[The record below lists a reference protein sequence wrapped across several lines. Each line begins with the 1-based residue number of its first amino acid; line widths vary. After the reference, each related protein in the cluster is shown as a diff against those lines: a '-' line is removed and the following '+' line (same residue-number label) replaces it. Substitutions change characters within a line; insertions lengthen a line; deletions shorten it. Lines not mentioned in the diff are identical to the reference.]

1 MTRGGTFASIDI
13 GTTKICTVV
22 GEIANEN
29 DMRILGVG
37 IAPSAGLSRGMVE
50 NIRDATDAIKT
61 SIDKAEKS
69 SGTRILSAHVGVAGQ
84 HIACLN
90 NRGIIAIP
98 DRTRPIMPDDVTRV
112 LDGARVVS
120 IPTNR
125 EIIHVIPRYYVVD
138 GQDHISD
145 PVGMYG
151 TRLDVETHIVTGIDS
166 AIQNLTKCVENV
178 GVQVDGLILEPLAS
192 AEAVLDQEEKEQGVV
207 LVDIGGGTTDIA
219 LFLEGSVYHTAVLPV
234 GGNHVTR
241 DIVVGLRAPYQAA
254 EDAKRKWGHA
264 IPSMVDAREEIT
276 IEAFGSEGSKTE
288 LRRRLC
294 EIVQARN
301 EEILEM
307 VTADVK
313 RAVHDDVISAG
324 IVITGG
330 GAKLSGIDLLAEQVT
345 GWPARVG
352 MPRNLH
358 GLTDLLIDPAYAT
371 SVGLLQWAVNEAEA
385 SSWHRAPKA
394 SLDLSGVWRR
404 LGNWARVLLPEQW
417 LVASG

>member
-1 MTRGGTFASIDI
+1 MSRGGTFASIDI

-22 GEIANEN
+22 GEIAAES

-37 IAPSAGLSRGMVE
+37 IAPSDGLSRGMVE
-50 NIRDATDAIKT
+50 NIRDATEAIKT

-166 AIQNLTKCVENV
+166 SIQNLTKCVENV

-219 LFLEGSVYHTAVLPV
+219 LFLEGSVFHTAVLPV

-276 IEAFGSEGSKTE
+276 LEAFGSEGSKTE

-307 VTADVK
+307 VTAEVK

-330 GAKLSGIDLLAEQVT
+330 GAKLQGIDLLAEQVT

-385 SSWHRAPKA
+385 SAWHRTPKP

-404 LGNWARVLLPEQW
+404 LGNWARVLLPE
-417 LVASG
+417 

>member
-1 MTRGGTFASIDI
+1 MSRGGTFASIDI

-22 GEIANEN
+22 GEVHED

-37 IAPSAGLSRGMVE
+37 VAPSEGLSRGMVE
-50 NIRDATDAIKT
+50 NIRDATE
-61 SIDKAEKS
+61 SIRSSVEKAERS
-69 SGTRILSAHVGVAGQ
+69 SGTRILSAHVGIAGQ

-90 NRGIIAIP
+90 NRGIVAIP

-125 EIIHVIPRYYVVD
+125 QIIHVIPRYYVVD
-138 GQDHISD
+138 GQDNVSD
-145 PVGMYG
+145 PVGMFG
-151 TRLDVETHIVTGIDS
+151 SRLDVETHIVTGVDS

-178 GVQVDGLILEPLAS
+178 GVQVDGLILEPLAA
-192 AEAVLDQEEKEQGVV
+192 AEAVLDAEEKEQGVV

-219 LFLEGSVYHTAVLPV
+219 LFIEGSVYHTAVLPV
-234 GGNHVTR
+234 GSNHVTR

-294 EIVQARN
+294 EIAQARM
-301 EEILEM
+301 EEVLEM
-307 VTADVK
+307 VTAEVK
-313 RAVHDDVISAG
+313 RVVHDDIVSAG
-324 IVITGG
+324 IVLTGG
-330 GAKLSGIDLLAEQVT
+330 GAKLAGIDLLAEQVT

-385 SSWHRAPKA
+385 SSWHRPARA
-394 SLDLSGVWRR
+394 SFDVGSIWRR
-404 LGNWARVLLPEQW
+404 VGNWARVLLPE
-417 LVASG
+417 

>member
-22 GEIANEN
+22 GEIANES

-37 IAPSAGLSRGMVE
+37 IAPSDGLSRGMVE
-50 NIRDATDAIKT
+50 NIRDATEAIKT
-61 SIDKAEKS
+61 SVDKAEKS

-98 DRTRPIMPDDVTRV
+98 DRSRPIMPDDVTRV

-166 AIQNLTKCVENV
+166 SIQNLTKCVENV

-219 LFLEGSVYHTAVLPV
+219 LFLEGSVFHTAVLPV

-294 EIVQARN
+294 EIIQARN

-307 VTADVK
+307 VTAEVK

-330 GAKLSGIDLLAEQVT
+330 GAKLTGIDLLAEQVT

-385 SSWHRAPKA
+385 SSWHRTPKA

-404 LGNWARVLLPEQW
+404 LGNWARVLLPE
-417 LVASG
+417 

>member
-1 MTRGGTFASIDI
+1 MARGGTFASIDI

-22 GEIANEN
+22 GEVGKDN

-37 IAPSAGLSRGMVE
+37 IAPSDGLSRGMIE
-50 NIRDATDAIKT
+50 NIRDATEAIRT
-61 SIDKAEKS
+61 SVDKAEKS
-69 SGTRILSAHVGVAGQ
+69 SGTRILSAHVGVAGA
-84 HIACLN
+84 HISCLN

-151 TRLDVETHIVTGIDS
+151 ARLDVETHIVTGIDTS
-166 AIQNLTKCVENV
+166 IQNLTKCVENV

-192 AEAVLDQEEKEQGVV
+192 AEAVLDEEEKEQGVV

-219 LFLEGSVYHTAVLPV
+219 LFIEGSIYHTGVLPV
-234 GGNHVTR
+234 GSNHITR

-254 EDAKRKWGHA
+254 EEAKRKWGHA

-276 IEAFGSEGSKTE
+276 IDAFGSEGSKTE

-294 EIVQARN
+294 EIVQARC

-307 VTADVK
+307 VSAEVK
-313 RAVHDDVISAG
+313 RAVHDDIISAG
-324 IVITGG
+324 IVLTGG
-330 GAKLSGIDLLAEQVT
+330 GAKLAGIDLLAEQVT

-385 SSWHRAPKA
+385 SSWHRPARA
-394 SLDLSGVWRR
+394 SLDLGGVWRR
-404 LGNWARVLLPEQW
+404 VGNWARVLLPE
-417 LVASG
+417 

>member
-1 MTRGGTFASIDI
+1 MSRGGTFASIDI
-13 GTTKICTVV
+13 GTSKVCTVV
-22 GEIANEN
+22 GEVTSDEE
-29 DMRILGVG
+29 MRILGVG
-37 IAPSAGLSRGMVE
+37 VAPSEGLSRGMVE
-50 NIRDATDAIKT
+50 NIRDATE
-61 SIDKAEKS
+61 SIRASVEKAERS
-69 SGTRILSAHVGVAGQ
+69 SGTRILSAHVGIAGQ

-98 DRTRPIMPDDVTRV
+98 DRTRPILPDDVARV

-138 GQDHISD
+138 GQDNVSD

-166 AIQNLTKCVENV
+166 AIQNVTKCVENC

-192 AEAVLDQEEKEQGVV
+192 AEAVLDEEEKEQGVV
-207 LVDIGGGTTDIA
+207 LADIGGGTTDIA
-219 LFLEGSVYHTAVLPV
+219 LFIEGSVCHTAVLPV

-254 EDAKRKWGHA
+254 EEAKRQWGHA
-264 IPSMVDAREEIT
+264 IPSMVDAGEEIT
-276 IEAFGSEGSKTE
+276 IEAFGSEGTKTE

-294 EIVQARN
+294 EIIQARM

-307 VTADVK
+307 VTAEVK
-313 RAVHDDVISAG
+313 RAVHDDIVSAG
-324 IVITGG
+324 IVLTGG

-345 GWPARVG
+345 GWPARAG
-352 MPRNLH
+352 MPRHLQ

-385 SSWHRAPKA
+385 ATWHRAPRA
-394 SLDLSGVWRR
+394 SFDLNGFWRR
-404 LGNWARVLLPEQW
+404 VGNWARVLLPE
-417 LVASG
+417 

>member
-61 SIDKAEKS
+61 SVDKAEKS

-166 AIQNLTKCVENV
+166 SIQNLTKCVENV

-254 EDAKRKWGHA
+254 DDAKRKWGHA

-276 IEAFGSEGSKTE
+276 IDAFGSEGSKTE

-294 EIVQARN
+294 EIIQARN

-307 VTADVK
+307 VTAEVK

-324 IVITGG
+324 IVLTGG
-330 GAKLSGIDLLAEQVT
+330 GAKLAGIDLLAEQVT

-404 LGNWARVLLPEQW
+404 LGNWARVLLPE
-417 LVASG
+417 

>member
-1 MTRGGTFASIDI
+1 MSRGGTFASIDI

-22 GEIANEN
+22 GEVTGEE

-37 IAPSAGLSRGMVE
+37 IAPSEGLSRGMVE
-50 NIRDATDAIKT
+50 NIRDATE
-61 SIDKAEKS
+61 SIRVSTEKAERS
-69 SGTRILSAHVGVAGQ
+69 SGTRILSAHVGIAGS

-98 DRTRPIMPDDVTRV
+98 DRTRPIMPDDVARV

-138 GQDHISD
+138 GQDNVSD

-151 TRLDVETHIVTGIDS
+151 TRLDVETHIITGVDS
-166 AIQNLTKCVENV
+166 AIQNLTRCIENV

-192 AEAVLDQEEKEQGVV
+192 AEAVLDAEEKEQGVV
-207 LVDIGGGTTDIA
+207 LADIGGGTTDIA

-241 DIVVGLRAPYQAA
+241 DVVVGLRAPYQAA
-254 EDAKRKWGHA
+254 EDAKRQWGHA

-276 IEAFGSEGSKTE
+276 LEAFGAEGSKTE

-294 EIVQARN
+294 EIIQARC

-307 VTADVK
+307 VTAEVK
-313 RAVHDDVISAG
+313 RTVHDDIISAG
-324 IVITGG
+324 IVLTGG
-330 GAKLSGIDLLAEQVT
+330 TANLAGLDLLAEQVT

-358 GLTDLLIDPAYAT
+358 GLTDSLVDPAYAT

-385 SSWHRAPKA
+385 SSWHRAPRA
-394 SLDLSGVWRR
+394 SFDLNSIWRR
-404 LGNWARVLLPEQW
+404 VGNWARVLLPE
-417 LVASG
+417 

>member
-1 MTRGGTFASIDI
+1 MSRGGTFASIDI

-22 GEIANEN
+22 GEVAHEE

-50 NIRDATDAIKT
+50 NIRDATDSIKT
-61 SIDKAEKS
+61 SVEKAERS
-69 SGTRILSAHVGVAGQ
+69 SGTRILSAHVGVAGA

-90 NRGIIAIP
+90 NRGIVAIP

-138 GQDHISD
+138 GQDNVSD
-145 PVGMYG
+145 PVGMFG

-192 AEAVLDQEEKEQGVV
+192 AEAVLDEEEKEQGVV
-207 LVDIGGGTTDIA
+207 LADIGGGTTDIA
-219 LFLEGSVYHTAVLPV
+219 LFIEGSVYHTAVLPV

-276 IEAFGSEGSKTE
+276 LEAFGSEGSKTE

-294 EIVQARN
+294 EIIQARV

-307 VTADVK
+307 VTAEVK
-313 RAVHDDVISAG
+313 RAVHDDIVSAG
-324 IVITGG
+324 IVLTGG
-330 GAKLSGIDLLAEQVT
+330 SSKLSGIDLLAEQVT

-385 SSWHRAPKA
+385 STWHRAPRA
-394 SLDLSGVWRR
+394 SLDMGSIWRR
-404 LGNWARVLLPEQW
+404 VGNWARVLLPE
-417 LVASG
+417 

>member
-1 MTRGGTFASIDI
+1 MSRGGTFASIDI

-22 GEIANEN
+22 GEVAHGE

-50 NIRDATDAIKT
+50 NIRDATDSIKA
-61 SIDKAEKS
+61 SVEKAERS
-69 SGTRILSAHVGVAGQ
+69 SGTRILSAHVGVAGT

-90 NRGIIAIP
+90 NRGIVAIP

-138 GQDHISD
+138 GQDNVSD
-145 PVGMYG
+145 PVGMFG
-151 TRLDVETHIVTGIDS
+151 SRLDVETHIVTGIDS

-192 AEAVLDQEEKEQGVV
+192 AEAVLDEEEKEQGVV
-207 LVDIGGGTTDIA
+207 LADIGGGTTDIA
-219 LFLEGSVYHTAVLPV
+219 LFIESSVYHTAVLPV

-276 IEAFGSEGSKTE
+276 LDAFGSEGSKTE

-294 EIVQARN
+294 EIIQARV

-307 VTADVK
+307 VSAEVK

-324 IVITGG
+324 IVLTGG
-330 GAKLSGIDLLAEQVT
+330 SSKLAGIDLLAEQVT

-358 GLTDLLIDPAYAT
+358 GLTDTLIDPAYAT

-385 SSWHRAPKA
+385 STWHRPPRT
-394 SLDLSGVWRR
+394 SLDVGSIWRR
-404 LGNWARVLLPEQW
+404 LGNWARVLLPE
-417 LVASG
+417 

>member
-22 GEIANEN
+22 GEIAAES

-37 IAPSAGLSRGMVE
+37 IAPSEGLSRGMVE
-50 NIRDATDAIKT
+50 NIRDATEAIKT

-151 TRLDVETHIVTGIDS
+151 ARLDVETHIVTGIDS
-166 AIQNLTKCVENV
+166 SIQNLTKCVENV

-276 IEAFGSEGSKTE
+276 IEAFGSEGTKTE
-288 LRRRLC
+288 PRRRLC
-294 EIVQARN
+294 EIVQARM

-307 VTADVK
+307 VTAEVK

-324 IVITGG
+324 IVVTGG
-330 GAKLSGIDLLAEQVT
+330 GAKLAGIDLLAEQVT

-352 MPRNLH
+352 KPRNLH

-404 LGNWARVLLPEQW
+404 LGNWARVLLPE
-417 LVASG
+417 

>member
-1 MTRGGTFASIDI
+1 MARGGTFASIDI

-22 GEIANEN
+22 GEVTHE
-29 DMRILGVG
+29 DDTRILGVG
-37 IAPSAGLSRGMVE
+37 VAPSAGLTRGMVE
-50 NIRDATDAIKT
+50 NIRDATESIRT
-61 SIDKAEKS
+61 SIEKAERS
-69 SGTRILSAHVGVAGQ
+69 SGTRILSAHVGIAGP
-84 HIACLN
+84 HIGCLN
-90 NRGIIAIP
+90 NRGIVAIP
-98 DRTRPIMPDDVTRV
+98 DRTRPIMPDDVARV

-138 GQDHISD
+138 GQDNVSD

-166 AIQNLTKCVENV
+166 ALHNLNKCVENV
-178 GVQVDGLILEPLAS
+178 GVQVDGLILEPLA
-192 AEAVLDQEEKEQGVV
+192 AAQAVLDEEEKEQGVV
-207 LVDIGGGTTDIA
+207 LADIGGGTTAIA
-219 LFLEGSVYHTAVLPV
+219 LFLEGGVCHTAVLPV

-254 EDAKRKWGHA
+254 EEAKKKWGHA

-276 IEAFGSEGSKTE
+276 VDAFGSDGARTE

-294 EIVQARN
+294 EIVQARM
-301 EEILEM
+301 EEIFEM
-307 VTADVK
+307 VVAEVK
-313 RAVHDDVISAG
+313 RATHDDIVSAG
-324 IVITGG
+324 IVLTGG
-330 GAKLSGIDLLAEQVT
+330 ASKLAGSDLLAEQVT

-352 MPRNLH
+352 MPRDLH

-385 SSWHRAPKA
+385 SSWHRSPRTPMDVR
-394 SLDLSGVWRR
+394 SIWRR
-404 LGNWARVLLPEQW
+404 VGNWARVLLPE
-417 LVASG
+417 

>member
-22 GEIANEN
+22 GEIAAEN

-37 IAPSAGLSRGMVE
+37 IAPSEGLSRGMVE
-50 NIRDATDAIKT
+50 NIRDATEAIKT

-98 DRTRPIMPDDVTRV
+98 DRTRPISPDDVTRV

-166 AIQNLTKCVENV
+166 AIQNLTK
-178 GVQVDGLILEPLAS
+178 
-192 AEAVLDQEEKEQGVV
+192 
-207 LVDIGGGTTDIA
+207 
-219 LFLEGSVYHTAVLPV
+219 
-234 GGNHVTR
+234 
-241 DIVVGLRAPYQAA
+241 
-254 EDAKRKWGHA
+254 
-264 IPSMVDAREEIT
+264 
-276 IEAFGSEGSKTE
+276 
-288 LRRRLC
+288 
-294 EIVQARN
+294 
-301 EEILEM
+301 
-307 VTADVK
+307 
-313 RAVHDDVISAG
+313 
-324 IVITGG
+324 
-330 GAKLSGIDLLAEQVT
+330 
-345 GWPARVG
+345 
-352 MPRNLH
+352 
-358 GLTDLLIDPAYAT
+358 
-371 SVGLLQWAVNEAEA
+371 
-385 SSWHRAPKA
+385 
-394 SLDLSGVWRR
+394 
-404 LGNWARVLLPEQW
+404 
-417 LVASG
+417 

>member
-1 MTRGGTFASIDI
+1 MSRGGTFASIDI

-22 GEIANEN
+22 GEMAHEE

-37 IAPSAGLSRGMVE
+37 ITPSDGLSRGMVE
-50 NIRDATDAIKT
+50 NIRDATESIKA
-61 SIDKAEKS
+61 SVEKAERS
-69 SGTRILSAHVGVAGQ
+69 SGTRILSAHVGIAGT

-90 NRGIIAIP
+90 NRGIVAIP
-98 DRTRPIMPDDVTRV
+98 DRTRPIMPDDVARV

-138 GQDHISD
+138 GQDNVSD
-145 PVGMYG
+145 PVGMFG
-151 TRLDVETHIVTGIDS
+151 SGLDVETHIVTGIDS
-166 AIQNLTKCVENV
+166 SIQNLTKCVENV

-192 AEAVLDQEEKEQGVV
+192 AEAVLDVEEREQGVV
-207 LVDIGGGTTDIA
+207 VADIGGGTTDIA
-219 LFLEGSVYHTAVLPV
+219 LFIEGSVYHTAVLPV

-241 DIVVGLRAPYQAA
+241 DVVVGLRAPYQAA
-254 EDAKRKWGHA
+254 EEAKKKYGHA

-276 IEAFGSEGSKTE
+276 LEAFGSEGTKTE
-288 LRRRLC
+288 PRRRLC
-294 EIVQARN
+294 EIIQARV

-307 VTADVK
+307 VSAEVK
-313 RAVHDDVISAG
+313 RAVHDDIVSAG
-324 IVITGG
+324 IVLTGG
-330 GAKLSGIDLLAEQVT
+330 TSKLSGIDLLAEQVT

-358 GLTDLLIDPAYAT
+358 GLTDVLIDPAYAT

-385 SSWHRAPKA
+385 SSWHRSPRP
-394 SLDLSGVWRR
+394 SLNMGGIWRR
-404 LGNWARVLLPEQW
+404 VGTWARVLLPE
-417 LVASG
+417 

>member
-1 MTRGGTFASIDI
+1 MSRGGTFASIDI

-22 GEIANEN
+22 GEVAHED

-50 NIRDATDAIKT
+50 NIRDATESIKT
-61 SIDKAEKS
+61 SVEKAERS
-69 SGTRILSAHVGVAGQ
+69 SGTRILSAHVGVAGA

-90 NRGIIAIP
+90 NRGIVAIP

-138 GQDHISD
+138 GQDNVSD

-207 LVDIGGGTTDIA
+207 LADIGGGTTDIA
-219 LFLEGSVYHTAVLPV
+219 LFIEGSVYHTAVLPV

-254 EDAKRKWGHA
+254 EEAKRKWGHA

-294 EIVQARN
+294 EIIQARI

-307 VTADVK
+307 V
-313 RAVHDDVISAG
+313 S
-324 IVITGG
+324 
-330 GAKLSGIDLLAEQVT
+330 
-345 GWPARVG
+345 
-352 MPRNLH
+352 
-358 GLTDLLIDPAYAT
+358 
-371 SVGLLQWAVNEAEA
+371 
-385 SSWHRAPKA
+385 PK
-394 SLDLSGVWRR
+394 
-404 LGNWARVLLPEQW
+404 
-417 LVASG
+417 

>member
-1 MTRGGTFASIDI
+1 MARGGTFASIDI

-22 GEIANEN
+22 GEVANET

-37 IAPSAGLSRGMVE
+37 IAPSDGLSRGMIE
-50 NIRDATDAIKT
+50 NIRDATEAIKT
-61 SIDKAEKS
+61 SVDKAEKS
-69 SGTRILSAHVGVAGQ
+69 SGTRILSAHVGVAGA
-84 HIACLN
+84 HISCLN
-90 NRGIIAIP
+90 NRGIVAIP
-98 DRTRPIMPDDVTRV
+98 DRSRPITPDDVTRV

-151 TRLDVETHIVTGIDS
+151 ARLDVETHIVTGIDS
-166 AIQNLTKCVENV
+166 SIQNLTKCVENV

-192 AEAVLDQEEKEQGVV
+192 AEAVLDEEEKEQGVV

-219 LFLEGSVYHTAVLPV
+219 LFIEGSIYHTAVLPV
-234 GGNHVTR
+234 GANHMTR

-276 IEAFGSEGSKTE
+276 IDAFGSEGSKTE

-294 EIVQARN
+294 EIIQARC

-307 VTADVK
+307 VSAEVK
-313 RAVHDDVISAG
+313 RAVHDDIISAG
-324 IVITGG
+324 IVLTGG
-330 GAKLSGIDLLAEQVT
+330 GAKLAGIDLLAEQVT

-358 GLTDLLIDPAYAT
+358 GLTDLLIDPSYST
-371 SVGLLQWAVNEAEA
+371 SVGLLQWAVHEAEA
-385 SSWHRAPKA
+385 SSWHRPARA
-394 SLDLSGVWRR
+394 SFDLGGVWRR
-404 LGNWARVLLPEQW
+404 VGNWARVLLPE
-417 LVASG
+417 

>member
-22 GEIANEN
+22 GEIAQEGE
-29 DMRILGVG
+29 MRILGVG
-37 IAPSAGLSRGMVE
+37 IAPSEGLSRGMVE
-50 NIRDATDAIKT
+50 NIRDATEAIKT
-61 SIDKAEKS
+61 SVDKAEKS

-166 AIQNLTKCVENV
+166 SIQNLTKCVENV

-276 IEAFGSEGSKTE
+276 IDAFGSEGSKTE

-307 VTADVK
+307 VTAEVK
-313 RAVHDDVISAG
+313 RAVHVDVISAG
-324 IVITGG
+324 IVISGG
-330 GAKLSGIDLLAEQVT
+330 GAKLAGIDLLAEQVT

-404 LGNWARVLLPEQW
+404 LGNWARVLLPE
-417 LVASG
+417 